1 MMNVFPI
8 PALRDNYIW
17 AMHTGSDALIVDPGV
32 AAPVIAWLD
41 REKMRLAAI
50 LITHHHGDHTG
61 GMPELR
67 RLYGVPVMGPAGN
80 HISGIDHPLREGDS
94 VLPTEGFPEF
104 EAWAVPGHTL
114 DHIAYY
120 SPGYLFCGDT
130 LFSGGCGRL
139 FEGNADQLYQA
150 LSRFAA
156 LPGNTRIFPAH
167 EYTAANLEFART
179 VLPADKKLEKAL
191 ANTLKIRENV
201 EPTLPSTVARER
213 DINVFMRTEEPA
225 VRAAAEA
232 HAGRRLESGAE
243 VLAALRQW
251 KDEF

>member
-1 MMNVFPI
+1 MDVFPI
-8 PALRDNYIW
+8 HALRDNYIW
-17 AMHTGSDALIVDPGV
+17 AMHTGSHAVIVDPGV
-32 AAPVIAWLD
+32 AAPVTAWLE
-41 REKMRLAAI
+41 RETLRLAAI
-50 LITHHHGDHTG
+50 LITHHHGDHIG
-61 GMPELR
+61 GMPELKWR
-67 RLYGVPVMGPAGN
+67 YGVPVMGPAGN
-80 HISGIDHPLREGDS
+80 HITGIALPLREGDRII
-94 VLPTEGFPEF
+94 PAEGFPEF
-104 EAWAVPGHTL
+104 EVWAVPGHTL

-139 FEGNADQLYQA
+139 FEGDANQLHEA

-156 LPGNTRIFPAH
+156 LPGDTRIFPAH
-167 EYTAANLEFART
+167 EYTAANLGFARA
-179 VLPADKKLEKAL
+179 VLPEDKKLEKAL

-201 EPTLPSTVARER
+201 EPTLPSTVAMER
-213 DINVFMRTEEPA
+213 DINVFLRTEEPG

-232 HAGRRLESGAE
+232 HAGKRLKSGAE